1 MLLESG
7 GNESSLCRHYYIVSP
22 LGDTFGQYN
31 ERTFAVLF
39 FAERLMVDWGN
50 DSRYLDFP

>member
-50 DSRYLDFP
+50 DSR